1 MIKVV
6 PFVSMPQK
14 NTVYLIHDNWD
25 DWFTFETE
33 YKVLYY
39 DDKLDKHIIG
49 YVKIGEKYQKTRIP
63 NLPEECICFS
73 DDFFSLGINE
83 HYYET
88 LKGMP
93 IREELLKRLHDIA
106 YDNRL
111 FDEVEH
117 YNVTTTSLLRDIT
130 KTTVKGQ
137 FNRIAN
143 GGARLTDYNF
153 TYMIPSDIAGE
164 NMELSFS
171 VECEIKPPSNI
182 HVLIGKNGVGKTTI
196 LKRMLY
202 AVEKCGVSNQMGK
215 MLGDS
220 FANVVFVSFSAF
232 DMSISS
238 DDLSESKLDIPY
250 TFVGL
255 VEKERIKS
263 GKALAIDFSKSLYK
277 IIKGAKKN
285 LWNKAIEVL
294 ESDST
299 FTELNVREWSNY
311 SWNHYI
317 EENISEKEI
326 EVKERS
332 EENAFEEKIIQQF
345 IELSSGHKVILLTIA
360 KLVELVEEKTLVLLD
375 EPEEH
380 LHPPL
385 VSAFIRSLS
394 NLLIYRNGVGI
405 IATHSPV
412 IVQEVP
418 KRCVWILRRSGTE
431 LIAERPC
438 IETFGE
444 NVGEL
449 TSEIFGYEVTNSGF
463 HKMLKDVSEQM
474 STYEDAAKEF
484 NGELGKEARSILKSY
499 IYEKE
504 ISNKND

>member
-1 MIKVV
+1 MDRIDLIKVTQDL
-6 PFVSMPQK
+6 SLPQR
-14 NTVYLIHDNWD
+14 NTVYLLHDSWD

-33 YKVLYY
+33 YSVIYF
-39 DDKLDKHIIG
+39 DDELNKHFIG
-49 YVKIGEKYQKTRIP
+49 YIKIGQKNQTARVP
-63 NLPEECICFS
+63 NLPNECLHFS
-73 DDFFSLGINE
+73 DEFFSLGINE
-83 HYYET
+83 NYYEN
-88 LKGMP
+88 LKALS
-93 IREELLKRLHDIA
+93 IREELLKKLRDIA
-106 YDNRL
+106 YDKEL
-111 FDEVEH
+111 FSKVLYYD
-117 YNVTTTSLLRDIT
+117 VTTKSLLRDIT
-130 KTTVKGQ
+130 RTTVKGQ
-137 FNRIAN
+137 FNRIAH

-153 TYMIPSDIAGE
+153 TYTIPAIIAGE
-164 NMELSFS
+164 NREISFS
-171 VECEIKPPSNI
+171 VECEVKPPSNI
-182 HVLIGKNGVGKTTI
+182 HVLIGKNGIGKTTI

-202 AVEKCGVSNQMGK
+202 AVEKCGISEQMGK
-215 MLGDS
+215 FQGDS

-238 DDLSESKLDIPY
+238 ADLSENRLAIPY

-255 VEKERIKS
+255 VEKERVKS
-263 GKALAIDFSKSLYK
+263 GKLLAEDFSKSLYK
-277 IIKGAKKN
+277 IVKGTKKK

-311 SWNHYI
+311 HMGHYT
-317 EENISEKEI
+317 EKNINEI
-326 EVKERS
+326 DAES
-332 EENAFEEKIIQQF
+332 EEMVEEAIFEKNIVPMFER
-345 IELSSGHKVILLTIA
+345 LSSGHKVILLTIA

-385 VSAFIRSLS
+385 VSAFIRTLS
-394 NLLIYRNGVGI
+394 DLLIYRNGVGI
-405 IATHSPV
+405 VATHSPV

-418 KRCVWILRRSGTE
+418 KRCVWILRRSGNE

-463 HKMLKDVSEQM
+463 HKMLKDVSEKKR
-474 STYEDAAKEF
+474 TYESAALEF

-499 IYEKE
+499 MYGKG
-504 ISNKND
+504 